1 MFESSSS
8 VVTKQTNGASST
20 AIVADFSALNVDS
33 IDGVQIKRLPAGE
46 SLGAHDLE
54 RWSNRRSAG
63 LSKAYSTKQERQ
75 RIRNW
80 KAPKTP
86 NQALTVE
93 DAAKFGI
100 LIEQTPR
107 GWLASLPSG
116 RTLGPFWRES
126 EALRAVA
133 EFAR

>member
-1 MFESSSS
+1 MITGSSSAH
-8 VVTKQTNGASST
+8 Q
-20 AIVADFSALNVDS
+20 FSIPNVDTIGGVS
-33 IDGVQIKRLPAGE
+33 ITRLPSGAA
-46 SLGAHDLE
+46 LGAYDLQ
-54 RWSNRRSAG
+54 RWSSRRSAG

-93 DAAKFGI
+93 DAAKLGI
-100 LIEQTPR
+100 LIERTPR
-107 GWLASLPSG
+107 GWLVSLPSG
-116 RTLGPFWRES
+116 RTLGPFWLES

-133 EFAR
+133 GFAR

>member
-1 MFESSSS
+1 MITGSSSA
-8 VVTKQTNGASST
+8 QQ
-20 AIVADFSALNVDS
+20 FSALGVDT
-33 IDGVQIKRLPAGE
+33 IDGVQIKRIAPGE
-46 SLGAHDLE
+46 AIGAHDLE

-80 KAPKTP
+80 KAPKIP

-107 GWLASLPSG
+107 GWLVSLPSG
-116 RTLGPFWRES
+116 GTLGPFWLES
-126 EALRAVA
+126 AALRAVA
-133 EFAR
+133 NRRAANGC